1 MHNRWACDP
10 TIACVSRRADALASP
25 ASPATPGRAAAGA
38 GAGDARRRGSWPVFI
53 GAAVGAI
60 TFAVYTAGSN
70 RGLSWDSAVT
80 VSLFITR
87 GNAIYP
93 FLHQHVY
100 TNHPLFSFLEH
111 VVFDITGSR
120 SELVLRVL
128 PITFGALTVA
138 LVAGWTT
145 RRLGVCAGCAAGAI
159 VALNPSFAF
168 EATEVRGYSLFV
180 LAAVASTI
188 VLVGDPAGWSLRNR
202 RVLYGLLVAVGIGAH
217 LAMLAVVAVHLGVL
231 VVDRARRAQLLTPF
245 LVGSAVGLSTYAGL
259 VSQMARTTHREFHL
273 RFVSDLWREM
283 LGGTLLT
290 ARLLTIVLLVGLWA
304 TRRRAVLIVPAAVL
318 TVLMITAWLLAPQNF
333 FPRFFLWLV
342 PLAAVAIAAG
352 VRRVPWLV
360 VLVAIALVP
369 QARDVYRLLSKD
381 EFANR
386 AGAAVLLSE
395 ARHGRRVCATGPD
408 SQTLLGS
415 LSRDDF
421 HVIRTAGSLSD
432 CQVVVVVSPARH
444 RNLIASARKA
454 FPHCVVLPARLH
466 PGYVLSRRPLAQRPP
481 INSTQCPTTP
491 GGSDR

>member
-1 MHNRWACDP
+1 MRP
-10 TIACVSRRADALASP
+10 TIARVSRRADARAPTETP
-25 ASPATPGRAAAGA
+25 ARAVAA
-38 GAGDARRRGSWPVFI
+38 DAPRRRPQPVLI
-53 GAAVGAI
+53 GAAFGVI

-87 GNAIYP
+87 GNVIYP

-120 SELVLRVL
+120 SELMFRVL

-138 LVAGWTT
+138 LVAAWTT
-145 RRLGVCAGCAAGAI
+145 RRLGVLAGCAAGAL

-188 VLVGDPAGWSLRNR
+188 LLIGDPASLSLRNR
-202 RVLYGLLVAVGIGAH
+202 RMLYGLSLAVGIGAH
-217 LAMLAVVAVHLGVL
+217 LGMLAILAVHLSVL
-231 VVDRARRAQLLTPF
+231 AVDRARRAHLLTPF
-245 LVGSAVGLSTYAGL
+245 IVGSAFGLLAYAGL
-259 VSQMARTTHREFHL
+259 VSQMARTTHRDFHL
-273 RFVSDLWREM
+273 RFASDLWREM

-290 ARLLTIVLLVGLWA
+290 ARLLTIVLLVGLWGI
-304 TRRRAVLIVPAAVL
+304 RRRTVLVVPAAVL
-318 TVLMITAWLLAPQNF
+318 TVLMITAWLLGPQNF

-352 VRRVPWLV
+352 VRRVPVLAVLV
-360 VLVAIALVP
+360 VIALVP
-369 QARDVYRLLSKD
+369 QTRDVYRFLTND
-381 EFANR
+381 EFANH
-386 AGAAVLLSE
+386 AGAAILLSE
-395 ARHGRRVCATGPD
+395 ARHGRRVCATGPE

-421 HVIRTAGSLSD
+421 HVIRSAGSLSD
-432 CQVVVVVSPARH
+432 CQVVVVVSPGRH
-444 RNLIASARKA
+444 RSLIASARTE
-454 FPHCVVLPARLH
+454 FPHCIVLPARLH

-481 INSTQCPTTP
+481 TNSTQCPTAP
-491 GGSDR
+491 GGKALAQAASVHR